1 MIRAKQILVFGRDM
15 KLLET
20 RLLILEGA
28 GLRCHAVSSVADLIH
43 FVCVNEVDI
52 VMLSQC
58 LSLDDVQAVLD
69 IVASVNPDT
78 LILRLSSFYSD
89 IPIKN
94 EVLLDAGESPHRILK
109 ELENF
114 LGNAEA

>member
-1 MIRAKQILVFGRDM
+1 MIRAKQILVFGRDT

-20 RLLILEGA
+20 RLLILESA

-69 IVASVNPDT
+69 IVASVTPDT
-78 LILRLSSFYSD
+78 LVLRLSSFYSD
-89 IPIKN
+89 IPLKN
-94 EVLLDAGESPHRILK
+94 EVIFDAGEGPYRLLK
-109 ELENF
+109 ELKTL

>member
-1 MIRAKQILVFGRDM
+1 VIRAKQILVFGRDT

-20 RLLILEGA
+20 RLLILESA

-69 IVASVNPDT
+69 IVASVTPDT
-78 LILRLSSFYSD
+78 LVLRLSSFYSD
-89 IPIKN
+89 IPLKN
-94 EVLLDAGESPHRILK
+94 EVIFDAGEGPYRLLK
-109 ELENF
+109 ELKTL